1 MAFLYINSKGEKRY
15 HHSYSSGNTYE
26 QSPYK
31 YYLQKVLGWR
41 PKDNK
46 AAFHFGRALE
56 QSIQFHHDNNGI
68 GAVED
73 FIQRWSAAKDLSL
86 VYTKVESSWES
97 LMKAGTEMI
106 RLYQIRQPS
115 FPIPLGA
122 GVVFQREY
130 SKEVFP
136 GDENYGGIEFL
147 GKTDII
153 AYVDPNHPMLP
164 KGVHTDSSPVPIIID
179 IKTGKDNFPERPGT
193 AAFDKQIR
201 VYSWLTGIRI
211 GGFLWFTKTGHRLQ
225 RGSSVTVLDQVGT
238 YVPGSEAVIA
248 QVKGEHSYIVAND
261 YFLGEMDKAQGL
273 KEDGS
278 VEQTKAAKK
287 RRDVWLK
294 EHATL
299 VENKSLTRQRLQLNI
314 GVVSPQSAADAG
326 QVVSRQ
332 IIQIVNSWKTKSWP
346 NTFGVRYPSND
357 MKDPYFRAFVLNEK
371 EFKDQN
377 FTQTDSEEIDDLFDE
392 ECEQVESN

>member
-1 MAFLYINSKGEKRY
+1 MAFLYINSRGEKRY
-15 HHSYSSGNTYE
+15 HHSYSAGLEFE
-26 QSPYK
+26 QCAFR
-31 YYLQKVLGWR
+31 YYLHRVLGWR
-41 PKDNK
+41 PKDDK

-73 FIQRWSAAKDLSL
+73 FVQRWNAAKDLQL

-97 LMKAGTEMI
+97 LMKGGTEMI

-115 FPIPLGA
+115 LPIPLGA

-136 GDENYGGIEFL
+136 GDDNYGGIEFL
-147 GKTDII
+147 GKIDII
-153 AYVDPNHPMLP
+153 AYVDPAHPMLP
-164 KGVHTDSSPVPIIID
+164 KGIHADGSPVPVILD
-179 IKTGKDNFPERPGT
+179 IKTGKDNFPERPGM
-193 AAFDKQIR
+193 AALDKQIR
-201 VYSWLTGIRI
+201 VYSWLTGIPI
-211 GGFLWFTKTGHRLQ
+211 GGFVWFTKTGHRLQ

-238 YVPGSEAVIA
+238 YAPGSEAVIA
-248 QVKGEHSYIVAND
+248 QVKGEQSYIVAND
-261 YFLGEMDKAQGL
+261 YFLEEMDKAQGL

-278 VEQTKAAKK
+278 VEQTKAGKE

-294 EHATL
+294 EHTTL

-326 QVVSRQ
+326 QVVARQ
-332 IIQIVNSWKTKSWP
+332 IAQIVNSWKTKSWP
-346 NTFGVRYPSND
+346 NNFGVRYPSND